1 VKRRSFLKAV
11 ATVAPSVALHD
22 LMTRPAV
29 AQATAPPAAGEL
41 HVIGAGEDRFGHPH
55 SLGMSSIGFKV
66 VPGETG
72 GGLFVIEHTH
82 LGPGGPPLHL
92 HWSQEE
98 FFYVMEGEVAFQ
110 VGEQRLELKEGECV
124 LAPRRIP
131 HTFSSLRPSSR
142 MLIAFTP
149 AVKMEDYFRDAEQHR
164 ELAFKP
170 EFMAR
175 YDMKFVGPSP
185 FWKS

>member
-1 VKRRSFLKAV
+1 MRRRSFLKSV
-11 ATVAPSVALHD
+11 AAAAPAVALHD
-22 LMTRPAV
+22 LITKQAA
-29 AQATAPPAAGEL
+29 AQAPAPPTSSEI
-41 HVIGAGEDRFGHPH
+41 HVIGAGEDRYGHPH
-55 SLGMSSIGFKV
+55 SLGISSIGFKV

-92 HWSQEE
+92 HWNQEE
-98 FFYVMEGEVAFQ
+98 FFYVLEGAVAFQ
-110 VGEQRLELKEGECV
+110 VGEQRVELSEGESV

-149 AVKMEDYFRDAEQHR
+149 AVKMEDYFRDAELHR